1 MNPDEVEIDF
11 DTLHGTTLR
20 ELEAYVNGILR
31 RRGRKKGSVTLR
43 TSTEAAEK
51 KKRIQKELEKISK
64 KLCTAK
70 PVSIKEPVFKGLGL
84 AKATNGAASSSLDRL
99 SDSSSDNDD
108 SNHGLSEDSN

>member
-11 DTLHGTTLR
+11 DTLHATTLR
-20 ELEAYVNGILR
+20 ELEAYVNGILH

-64 KLCTAK
+64 KLCTRKSAAAK
-70 PVSIKEPVFKGLGL
+70 EGVSKTVAIGPELGTS
-84 AKATNGAASSSLDRL
+84 AGVDDRL
-99 SDSSSDNDD
+99 SDSSSDNED
-108 SNHGLSEDSN
+108 SELSISEDSN